1 MSFLQR
7 ARISIRPGSILSM
20 TVEKKPSTHAIHI
33 WVTPLFH
40 DFSTIASASKH
51 EAAKEIE
58 TFADNEFL
66 STPFFA
72 STLGSPLRL
81 PFRGPRPSFIFQPM
95 GQYG

>member
-1 MSFLQR
+1 M
-7 ARISIRPGSILSM
+7 SIRPGSILSM

-40 DFSTIASASKH
+40 DFSTIASATKH

-66 STPFFA
+66 SIPLFRLNIGLDAHIAFFEA
-72 STLGSPLRL
+72 CSTLISYFNLRA
-81 PFRGPRPSFIFQPM
+81 R
-95 GQYG
+95 